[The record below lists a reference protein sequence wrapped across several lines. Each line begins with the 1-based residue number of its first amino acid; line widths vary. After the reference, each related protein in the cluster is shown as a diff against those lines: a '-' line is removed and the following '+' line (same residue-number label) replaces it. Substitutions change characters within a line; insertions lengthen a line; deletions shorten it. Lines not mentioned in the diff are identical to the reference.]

1 MQERRRHPRSHF
13 EVDIRVCSE
22 SAGIVPGRG
31 LDVSESGMAAIL
43 PVELEIGENV
53 DLEFK
58 KSGVTHHARASVRH
72 KNVFRHGFEFIPL
85 SDKAESDVCEICI
98 GTGSVYTP
106 LGDKDQIA
114 NMKTKCPAC
123 GGTGRSS
130 RH

>member
-1 MQERRRHPRSHF
+1 M
-13 EVDIRVCSE
+13 
-22 SAGIVPGRG
+22 PGRG

-85 SDKAESDVCEICI
+85 STKQSPTFAKSALALVPCI
-98 GTGSVYTP
+98 P
-106 LGDKDQIA
+106 
-114 NMKTKCPAC
+114 
-123 GGTGRSS
+123 
-130 RH
+130 H